1 MVVDTVRRRPGRMP
15 PVERLPQKRKQTEAA
30 KRARYRYSCFD
41 HFGEDSQSYAYAA
54 TFGLSQAC
62 EDEVIDQLI
71 ELQRHANE
79 YTKRDGRLAEDEFF
93 YAEQNA
99 RLVKDAEMYY
109 RSMLQDRVSSWNVRD
124 QHMEETLSELIAY
137 LDKQEGRAKVVVWEH
152 NSHIGDARATAM
164 GQEGE
169 LNVGQL
175 VRERYGNEAVLIGFS
190 TYSGTVTAASTWNA
204 PHERKRV
211 RPALAGSY
219 EKLFHETALERGQR
233 DFLVFWRGNQ
243 MASSALLGP
252 RLERAIGVIYL
263 PQTERISH
271 YFRARMPEQFDAVIH
286 FDETVA
292 VEPLDRTS
300 LWESGEEVP
309 ETYPYAV

>member
-1 MVVDTVRRRPGRMP
+1 MSRDDVLGSWAGLRPLVRTARTARTADLSRRHTLHLARSGLITVTGGKLTTYRRMAADAVDAAS
-15 PVERLPQKRKQTEAA
+15 RLLGHRT
-30 KRARYRYSCFD
+30 RCR
-41 HFGEDSQSYAYAA
+41 
-54 TFGLSQAC
+54 
-62 EDEVIDQLI
+62 
-71 ELQRHANE
+71 
-79 YTKRDGRLAEDEFF
+79 TKRMRLHGAGG
-93 YAEQNA
+93 AN
-99 RLVKDAEMYY
+99 
-109 RSMLQDRVSSWNVRD
+109 VSD
-124 QHMEETLSELIAY
+124 P
-137 LDKQEGRAKVVVWEH
+137 
-152 NSHIGDARATAM
+152 ARATSDALDNHL
-164 GQEGE
+164 G
-169 LNVGQL
+169 
-175 VRERYGNEAVLIGFS
+175 ERYGNEAVLIGFS
-190 TYSGTVTAASTWNA
+190 TYSGTVTAASNWNA
-204 PHERKRV
+204 PHERKRL

-219 EKLFHETALERGQR
+219 EKLFHETAQERGQR